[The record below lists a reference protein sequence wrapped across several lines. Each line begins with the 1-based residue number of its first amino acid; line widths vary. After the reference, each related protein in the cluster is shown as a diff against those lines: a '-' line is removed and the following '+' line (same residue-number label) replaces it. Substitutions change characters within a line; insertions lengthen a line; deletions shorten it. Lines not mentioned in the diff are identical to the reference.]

1 MYQQTANWR
10 CALESKGKV
19 EGYIGVVTAWILSKM
34 LIDENVAGV
43 ANRENIREPNV
54 CSALTIKRH
63 QMLQM
68 KKRQLNL
75 FK

>member
-1 MYQQTANWR
+1 M
-10 CALESKGKV
+10 KGKV

-54 CSALTIKRH
+54 WFGFNNQTKPNVTTEKKGNWFYSNIIK
-63 QMLQM
+63 
-68 KKRQLNL
+68 
-75 FK
+75 